1 MRKYELSDIQVA
13 QIRNA
18 LQMKQASIRRMLN
31 AQVSGSAVHKAYAA
45 ELEEVTA
52 ILDMFSI

>member
-18 LQMKQASIRRMLN
+18 LQMKQASIRRMMN
-31 AQVSGSAVHKAYAA
+31 GQVSGSAIHKAYAA
-45 ELEEVTA
+45 ELEDVTV
-52 ILDMFSI
+52 LMDTFSV